1 MSKRI
6 DNINSKLEKSQ
17 QKLNSMT
24 NAKINL
30 ERTIEKHFKEI
41 QSLNQKISQVEVQ
54 IEKLVQEAAAK
65 EIRERTRKELAMIKP
80 NYMRL

>member
-1 MSKRI
+1 MSRKI
-6 DNINSKLEKSQ
+6 DNINSKLERSQ
-17 QKLNSMT
+17 EKLNSMT
-24 NAKINL
+24 NAKLNL

-41 QSLNQKISQVEVQ
+41 QSLNQKISQVEIQ

-65 EIRERTRKELAMIKP
+65 EIKERTRKELAMIKP